1 MPPETEVVDRGDA
14 FTPSAEDVAAAAQ
27 VKVDADAAAATQ
39 AAADLETASGKKPE
53 TAAVEETKTDDQDDK
68 ARDDKGR
75 FIPAS
80 RHKDVLEN
88 ERAKREAVERQL
100 AELQTQLKA
109 QTVSK
114 TEGEMQAQIV
124 ELRTQKAKATLD
136 GDTDKIVALETQID
150 SIRDQIAVQKSS
162 EMTDR
167 AKAEARE
174 EIRMDSAI
182 DSLKKAYPAL
192 DDGGDEFDQA
202 LVDDVLGWQAVFM
215 QRDRMA
221 PSAALVEAAKKVMT
235 VQSTSEPEPEAKG
248 LSAAKGNKAADR
260 KEAATKKNIDAA
272 LKTPP
277 DTKDVG
283 IDTDKAGMKDGLP
296 TPLTVAELAA
306 LPEATIKRMRGD
318 SI

>member
-1 MPPETEVVDRGDA
+1 MAEEVVDRGDT
-14 FTPSAEDVAAAAQ
+14 FTPSAEDIAASAEAKAAAEAAAAE
-27 VKVDADAAAATQ
+27 
-39 AAADLETASGKKPE
+39 DLETVSGKKSD
-53 TAAVEETKTDDQDDK
+53 AEESKTDDQDDK

-100 AELQTQLKA
+100 AELQAQLQSQA
-109 QTVSK
+109 VSK
-114 TEGEMQAQIV
+114 TDSELQSQIA

-150 SIRDQIAVQKSS
+150 SIRDQIAIQRSS
-162 EMTDR
+162 EMSER

-182 DSLKKAYPAL
+182 ENLKRAYPVL
-192 DDGGDEFDQA
+192 DDEGDEFDQA
-202 LVDDVLGWQAVFM
+202 LVDDVLGWQTVFM

-221 PSAALVEAAKKVMT
+221 PSTALLEAAKKVMSA
-235 VQSTSEPEPEAKG
+235 QGKAEPEPEAKG
-248 LSAAKGNKAADR
+248 LGAAKGKGADR

-283 IDTDKAGMKDGLP
+283 MDTDKAGMKDGLP